1 MFYLKAMQ
9 NELCS
14 KEEKLKLLKKAMK
27 SHNDYKLDA
36 MNGSGCDRSLFALG
50 VVSKLSGLELP
61 KIFTFPVSF
70 HSQKNLF
77 LFLIFKHI

>member
-1 MFYLKAMQ
+1 MQ

-14 KEEKLKLLKKAMK
+14 KEEKLKHLKKAMK

-36 MNGSGCDRSLFALG
+36 MNGNGCDRSLFALG

-61 KIFTFPVSF
+61 KIFTFPVSVHNQTELVF
-70 HSQKNLF
+70 
-77 LFLIFKHI
+77 FLIFNKCRK